1 MKDNLQRTVEEI
13 SDYLIK
19 SLEEL
24 SDHQEH
30 LEEQVKERTAE
41 LTEANI
47 QLQRE
52 ITGRK
57 RAEEKLKQAMA
68 DLERSNK
75 DLEQFAYVASHDLQ
89 EPLRMMSS
97 YIQLIEQRYKSKLDA
112 DADEFIMYAVDGASR
127 MQTMINDLL
136 AYSRV
141 GTRGKPFE
149 PTDSAAVLDQV
160 LANLEVV
167 IEESGAVV
175 THDALPTVMTDL
187 SQLAQ
192 VFQNLIDN
200 AIKFRSDKPPEVYVG
215 VEERGDEWVF
225 SVRDNGIGIAP
236 EYHERIFQVSQRL
249 HGRGEYPGT
258 GIGLAIC
265 KRIAERHGSRI
276 WVESEPGKG
285 STFYFT
291 IYERRDEKP

>member
-1 MKDNLQRTVEEI
+1 MVQILGGEERVEYEV
-13 SDYLIK
+13 
-19 SLEEL
+19 E
-24 SDHQEH
+24 
-30 LEEQVKERTAE
+30 KERKNGTIIPCIVTVTPFRGPDDE
-41 LTEANI
+41 LIGIVEDHKDI
-47 QLQRE
+47 SEHRL
-52 ITGRK
+52 
-57 RAEEKLKQAMA
+57 AEEKLKQTMV

-97 YIQLIEQRYKSKLDA
+97 YMQLIEQRYKSKLDA

-127 MQTMINDLL
+127 MQSMIDDLL

-149 PTDSAAVLDQV
+149 QTDSAAVLDQV
-160 LANLEVV
+160 LANLKVV

-175 THDALPTVMTDL
+175 THDALPTGMTDI

-200 AIKFRSDKPPEVYVG
+200 AIKFRSDKPPEVHVG

-236 EYHERIFQVSQRL
+236 EYHERIFQVFQRL